1 MKLLLAAAA
10 VDTASAA
17 APTPHPMVKGE
28 GRDNYGSEF
37 SVARC
42 AGAYAKLHFSG
53 DFAIEKQLPREK
65 SAQINYFMNSCPIFK

>member
-10 VDTASAA
+10 AVVDTA
-17 APTPHPMVKGE
+17 TPHPSPNDEGE

-53 DFAIEKQLPREK
+53 DFAIEKQLPRKK